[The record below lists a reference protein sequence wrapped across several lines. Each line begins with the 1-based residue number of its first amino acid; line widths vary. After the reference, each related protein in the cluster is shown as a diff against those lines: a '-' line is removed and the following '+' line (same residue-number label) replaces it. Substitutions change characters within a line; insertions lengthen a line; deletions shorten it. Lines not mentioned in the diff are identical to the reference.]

1 MEKKNKIDLIG
12 GSVLIIFSMLLGLNQ
27 TLVKIVNTGIHPLF
41 QVGLRSILASIP
53 VLLFCFI
60 FKKKLSISDGSL
72 LPGIICGSLFGI
84 EFVFLFYAL
93 EYTSVA
99 RSSILFYSMPVWL
112 GIAAHFLIKDEE
124 LNLKRVIGFVL
135 SIVAIFIALFS
146 KNKIGEGGVLGDLF
160 ALFASFLWAAIV
172 LIVRKTNLKKST
184 PEMQLLYQLIV
195 SSIIILPISVYFG
208 NFFRELNTLIISI
221 FIFQFLVIV
230 AAGFLTWFWV
240 LSIYPAS
247 SMASF
252 SFFAPIFG
260 VMFGWLILKE
270 EISILIIISLLFVSV
285 GIYLINVND
294 HK

>member
-1 MEKKNKIDLIG
+1 MEKKNKVDLIG

-27 TLVKIVNTGIHPLF
+27 TLVKIVNSGIHPLF

-72 LPGIICGSLFGI
+72 VPGIICGSLFGI
-84 EFVFLFYAL
+84 EFVLLFFAL

-124 LNLKRVIGFVL
+124 LNVKRVIGFVL

-146 KNKIGEGGVLGDLF
+146 KNKIGEGGVLGDIF
-160 ALFASFLWAAIV
+160 ALLASFLWAGIV
-172 LIVRKTNLKKST
+172 LIVRKTNLKRSS

-195 SSIIILPISVYFG
+195 SSILILPISIYFG
-208 NFFRELNTLIISI
+208 YFFRELNPLIISI

-260 VMFGWLILKE
+260 VMFGWIILKE
-270 EISILIIISLLFVSV
+270 EIGISIIISLLLVSV
-285 GIYLINVND
+285 GIYLINVSD
-294 HK
+294 

>member
-1 MEKKNKIDLIG
+1 LEKKNKVDLIG

-27 TLVKIVNTGIHPLF
+27 TLVKIVNSGIHPLF

-72 LPGIICGSLFGI
+72 VPGIICGSLFGI
-84 EFVFLFYAL
+84 EFVLLFFAL

-124 LNLKRVIGFVL
+124 LNVKRVIGFVL

-146 KNKIGEGGVLGDLF
+146 KNKIGEGGVLGDIF
-160 ALFASFLWAAIV
+160 ALLASFLWAGIV
-172 LIVRKTNLKKST
+172 LIVRKTNLKRSS

-195 SSIIILPISVYFG
+195 SSILILPISIYFG
-208 NFFRELNTLIISI
+208 YFFRELNPLIISI

-260 VMFGWLILKE
+260 VMFGWIILKE
-270 EISILIIISLLFVSV
+270 EIGISIIISLLLVSV
-285 GIYLINVND
+285 GIYLINVSD
-294 HK
+294 

>member
-1 MEKKNKIDLIG
+1 MEKKNKVDLIG

-27 TLVKIVNTGIHPLF
+27 TLVKIVNSGIHPLF

-72 LPGIICGSLFGI
+72 VPGIICGSLFGI
-84 EFVFLFYAL
+84 EFVLLFFAL

-124 LNLKRVIGFVL
+124 LNVKKVIGFVL
-135 SIVAIFIALFS
+135 SIFAIFIALFS
-146 KNKIGEGGVLGDLF
+146 KNKIGEGGVLGDIF
-160 ALFASFLWAAIV
+160 ALLASFLWAVIV
-172 LIVRKTNLKKST
+172 LIVRKTNLKRSS

-195 SSIIILPISVYFG
+195 SSILILPISIYFG
-208 NFFRELNTLIISI
+208 YFFRELNPLIISI

-260 VMFGWLILKE
+260 VMFGWIILKE
-270 EISILIIISLLFVSV
+270 EIGISIIISLLLVSV
-285 GIYLINVND
+285 GIYLINVSD
-294 HK
+294 

>member
-1 MEKKNKIDLIG
+1 LEKKNKVDLIG

-27 TLVKIVNTGIHPLF
+27 TLVKIVNSGIHPLF

-72 LPGIICGSLFGI
+72 VPGIICGSLFGI
-84 EFVFLFYAL
+84 EFVLLFFAL

-124 LNLKRVIGFVL
+124 LNVKRVIGFVL

-146 KNKIGEGGVLGDLF
+146 KNKIGEGGLLGDIF
-160 ALFASFLWAAIV
+160 ALLASFLWAGIV
-172 LIVRKTNLKKST
+172 LIVRKTNLKRSS

-195 SSIIILPISVYFG
+195 SSILILPISIYFG
-208 NFFRELNTLIISI
+208 YFFRELNPLIISI

-260 VMFGWLILKE
+260 VMFGWIILKE
-270 EISILIIISLLFVSV
+270 EIGISIIISLLLVSV
-285 GIYLINVND
+285 GIYLINVSD
-294 HK
+294 

>member
-1 MEKKNKIDLIG
+1 LEKKNKVDLIG

-27 TLVKIVNTGIHPLF
+27 TLVKIVNSGIHPLF

-72 LPGIICGSLFGI
+72 VPGIICGSLFGI
-84 EFVFLFYAL
+84 EFVLLFFAL

-124 LNLKRVIGFVL
+124 LNVKRVIGFVL

-146 KNKIGEGGVLGDLF
+146 KNKIGEGGLLGDIF
-160 ALFASFLWAAIV
+160 ALLASFLWAGIV
-172 LIVRKTNLKKST
+172 LIVRKTNLKRSS

-195 SSIIILPISVYFG
+195 SSILILPISIYFG
-208 NFFRELNTLIISI
+208 YFFRELNSLIISI

-260 VMFGWLILKE
+260 VMFGWIILKE
-270 EISILIIISLLFVSV
+270 EIGISIIISLLLVSV
-285 GIYLINVND
+285 GIYLINVSD
-294 HK
+294 

>member
-1 MEKKNKIDLIG
+1 MEKKNKVDLIG

-27 TLVKIVNTGIHPLF
+27 TLVKIVNSGIHPLF

-72 LPGIICGSLFGI
+72 VPGVICGSLFGI
-84 EFVFLFYAL
+84 EFVLLFFAL

-124 LNLKRVIGFVL
+124 LNVKRVIGFVL

-146 KNKIGEGGVLGDLF
+146 KNKIGEGGLLGDIF
-160 ALFASFLWAAIV
+160 ALLASFLWAGIV
-172 LIVRKTNLKKST
+172 LIVRKTNLKRSS

-195 SSIIILPISVYFG
+195 SSILILPISIYFG
-208 NFFRELNTLIISI
+208 YFFRELNPLIISI

-260 VMFGWLILKE
+260 VMFGWIILKE
-270 EISILIIISLLFVSV
+270 EIGISIIISLLLVSV
-285 GIYLINVND
+285 GIYLI
-294 HK
+294 HLLPS

>member
-1 MEKKNKIDLIG
+1 MEKKNKVDLIG

-27 TLVKIVNTGIHPLF
+27 TLVKIVNSGIHPLF

-72 LPGIICGSLFGI
+72 VPGIICGSLFGI
-84 EFVFLFYAL
+84 EFVLLFFAL

-124 LNLKRVIGFVL
+124 LNVKRVIGFVL

-146 KNKIGEGGVLGDLF
+146 KNKIGEGGLLGDIF
-160 ALFASFLWAAIV
+160 ALLASFLWAGIV
-172 LIVRKTNLKKST
+172 LIVRKTNLKRSS

-195 SSIIILPISVYFG
+195 SSILILPISIYFG
-208 NFFRELNTLIISI
+208 YFFRELNPLIISI

-260 VMFGWLILKE
+260 VMFGWIILKE
-270 EISILIIISLLFVSV
+270 EIGISIIISLLLVSV
-285 GIYLINVND
+285 GIYLINVSD
-294 HK
+294 

>member
-1 MEKKNKIDLIG
+1 MEKKNKVDLIG

-27 TLVKIVNTGIHPLF
+27 TLVKIVNSGIHPLF

-53 VLLFCFI
+53 VLLFCFF

-72 LPGIICGSLFGI
+72 VPGIICGSLFGI
-84 EFVFLFYAL
+84 EFVLLFFAL

-124 LNLKRVIGFVL
+124 LNVKRVIGFVL

-146 KNKIGEGGVLGDLF
+146 KNKIGEGGVLGDIF
-160 ALFASFLWAAIV
+160 ALLASFLWAGIV
-172 LIVRKTNLKKST
+172 LIVRKTNLKRSS

-195 SSIIILPISVYFG
+195 SSILILPISIYFG
-208 NFFRELNTLIISI
+208 YFFREINPLIISI

-260 VMFGWLILKE
+260 VMFGWIILKE
-270 EISILIIISLLFVSV
+270 EIGISIIISLLLVSV
-285 GIYLINVND
+285 GIYLINVSD
-294 HK
+294 